1 MYKII
6 INLRVAA
13 YEQSNVVG
21 ERFSADDSR
30 KNSPN
35 TTPPSPCIFLHV
47 PPILLIVLLTY
58 LCTLESHCWKVSAR
72 PSARLPLNSN
82 LSVVPA
88 GRPKA
93 LSRPRSLQC
102 NKTVLLLVLL
112 VKLQSYDVWKA
123 G

>member
-13 YEQSNVVG
+13 YEQSNVVE

-47 PPILLIVLLTY
+47 PPILLIVLLTFF
-58 LCTLESHCWKVSAR
+58 
-72 PSARLPLNSN
+72 
-82 LSVVPA
+82 SVGAVNI
-88 GRPKA
+88 
-93 LSRPRSLQC
+93 S
-102 NKTVLLLVLL
+102 
-112 VKLQSYDVWKA
+112 
-123 G
+123 